1 MAMSLMQDPP
11 GGSSL
16 QVIEAVKQGWQA
28 FARAPWVFVGFTLL
42 AGVLSTICSLIQGQV
57 EIDEATVMTGV
68 ELIRALIGSIL
79 SVLVSLWSTTGL
91 IRGAWTALAGGSPG
105 LGTFTRWDGQAS
117 WRLLRN
123 GLVLGILFAAILVVA
138 ALVGMAAAQ
147 LNKVLAVLPFL
158 VAFAV
163 VIYLAVNQKF
173 LAQIALLEG
182 CGTGGLNRPRPRS
195 ARSPVGLGAAARPA
209 GTGHRPAG
217 PAGLLR
223 GAARGGSGD
232 PLHQHGRLPPGV
244 RHRRPHRTAGG
255 AGGLSRRIGPWH
267 HGQGSIPLPSQTPH
281 GVGSSRLRPLA
292 YRGCRHAPSP
302 GRPHLDPGR
311 PTG

>member
-42 AGVLSTICSLIQGQV
+42 AGVLSTICSWIQGQM
-57 EIDEATVMTGV
+57 ETDEATVMTGV
-68 ELIRALIGSIL
+68 ELVRAVIGSIL

-91 IRGAWTALAGGSPG
+91 IRGAWTALDGGSPG

-117 WRLLRN
+117 WRLFRN
-123 GLVLGILFAAILVVA
+123 GLVLGIMIAAILVTA
-138 ALVGMAAAQ
+138 ALVGVAAAQ

-182 CGTGGLNRPRPRS
+182 AGPLEAIARGRALLDPQWGSVLLLALLELAIALLGLL
-195 ARSPVGLGAAARPA
+195 ACFVGLLVAVPVILCTSTAAYRQVF
-209 GTGHRPAG
+209 GTEDLT
-217 PAGLLR
+217 GLLVEP
-223 GAARGGSGD
+223 GA
-232 PLHQHGRLPPGV
+232 
-244 RHRRPHRTAGG
+244 
-255 AGGLSRRIGPWH
+255 
-267 HGQGSIPLPSQTPH
+267 
-281 GVGSSRLRPLA
+281 
-292 YRGCRHAPSP
+292 
-302 GRPHLDPGR
+302 
-311 PTG
+311 